1 MISVH
6 HDMSEV
12 IDSLNAIG
20 KSFIFQLMPIVQLTA
35 AKGYDT
41 HMVMHTGT
49 CASDVSLAREF
60 KKHTCRMR
68 NAKLERFIKANT
80 KKVK

>member
-1 MISVH
+1 
-6 HDMSEV
+6 MSEV

-20 KSFIFQLMPIVQLTA
+20 KSFIFQLMPIVQLTG

-60 KKHTCRMR
+60 KKHLSNETH
-68 NAKLERFIKANT
+68 KHGVIDQVKY
-80 KKVK
+80 KKFK